1 MELIL
6 KDKSGA
12 DVMILS
18 PESAD
23 FEWGKNRNNF
33 ELVFPDSRNQPAFR
47 RWGYI
52 YANGTEYGGMLTRI
66 KSEDGLVRWSGPT
79 WTGMLAGK
87 VLVPDA
93 GSDRL
98 TVSGEVNAVLA
109 ELVSRMGLSDALAA
123 SREQSGITVKS
134 YGFDLYAD
142 GYTGILSMLA
152 SVGAKLRIRHD
163 GERAVLSA
171 LPAKDWSQDEEFDS
185 DMVDVLAEVDS
196 WPVNHLVA
204 RGEDQK
210 SNRVA
215 VELYIDESGNVSEK
229 PFFIGTREHTEYYN
243 YTSADREKLIADG
256 SKRLRE
262 YRSKSQAVSVK
273 LSALRDYFDIGDIVG
288 GADRRTGV
296 SAAAR
301 VASKVLKVDRYGD
314 ATISYETE

>member
-23 FEWGKNRNNF
+23 FEWGNNRNNF

-52 YANGTEYGGMLTRI
+52 YASGTEYGGMLTHI
-66 KSEDGLVRWSGPT
+66 KSEDGLVRWFGPT
-79 WTGMLAGK
+79 WTGLLAGK

-98 TVSGEVNAVLA
+98 TVSGEANAVLA
-109 ELVSRMGLSDALAA
+109 KLISRMGLSDALAA
-123 SREQSGITVKS
+123 SREQSGIRIS
-134 YGFDLYAD
+134 GYGFDLYTD
-142 GYTGILSMLA
+142 GYTGILSMLS

-163 GERAVLSA
+163 GDRAVLSA

-229 PFFIGTREHTEYYN
+229 PFFIGTREHAEYYN

-273 LSALRDYFDIGDIVG
+273 LSALRDCFDIGDIVG

-301 VASKVLKVDRYGD
+301 VTSKVLKVDRYGS